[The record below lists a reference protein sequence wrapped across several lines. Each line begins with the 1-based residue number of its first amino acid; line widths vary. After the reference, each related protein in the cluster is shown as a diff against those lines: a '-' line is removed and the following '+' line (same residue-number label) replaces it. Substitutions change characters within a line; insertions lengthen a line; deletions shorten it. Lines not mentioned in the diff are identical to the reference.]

1 MKLPSIDISI
11 LPDLDKLTGVF
22 GSVADPLQA
31 AQSDD
36 TIIIVMVFIYDVLY
50 VYW

>member
-22 GSVADPLQA
+22 GSFAHPLQA
-31 AQSDD
+31 MSSDD
-36 TIIIVMVFIYDVLY
+36 TIIFVMAFLYEVLGY
-50 VYW
+50 